1 MEKVGYIKRVE
12 PILTVERTARFT
24 REWLEVTEE
33 LKRRMHVKRRD
44 TEDRK

>member
-12 PILTVERTARFT
+12 PILTVERTAKFT
-24 REWLEVTEE
+24 REWLEVTGE